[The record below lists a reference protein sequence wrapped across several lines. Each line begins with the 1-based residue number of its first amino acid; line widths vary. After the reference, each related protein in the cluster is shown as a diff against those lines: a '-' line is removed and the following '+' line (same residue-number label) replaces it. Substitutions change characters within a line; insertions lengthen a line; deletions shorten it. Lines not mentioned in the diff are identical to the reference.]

1 MREEER
7 VRDGC
12 AVLAE
17 RLPWSSVGKIRS
29 RVWHSLGLWCLVEA
43 WKEAARRQADIR
55 IGRPEKRSQ
64 VF

>member
-1 MREEER
+1 MT
-7 VRDGC
+7 

-17 RLPWSSVGKIRS
+17 RLPWSSVGKTRS
-29 RVWHSLGLWCLVEA
+29 HVWHSLGLWCLVEA